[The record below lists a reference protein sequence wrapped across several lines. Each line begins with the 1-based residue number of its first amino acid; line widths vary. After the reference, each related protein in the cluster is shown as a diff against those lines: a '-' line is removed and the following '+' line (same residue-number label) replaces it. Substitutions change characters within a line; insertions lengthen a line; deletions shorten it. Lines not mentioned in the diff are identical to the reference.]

1 MKPAALLLVVF
12 CAAVPARA
20 DDFFLLSAGAS
31 YMKHADAS
39 YRATYGRGA
48 VQPEFE
54 IGVRVSRGLY
64 VMAGYGTIS
73 SSGQI
78 PDLGFDARS
87 TQSFLAGGLGFIHPI
102 RGILSFKLEAG
113 LADLMYTEDTA
124 GFSFSGYKLGYQA
137 EAGLLVSG
145 KVVFTELKVGV
156 VAASDTIGEV
166 KFKLGGMR
174 IGLMA
179 GIRL

>member
-1 MKPAALLLVVF
+1 
-12 CAAVPARA
+12 
-20 DDFFLLSAGAS
+20 
-31 YMKHADAS
+31 
-39 YRATYGRGA
+39 
-48 VQPEFE
+48 
-54 IGVRVSRGLY
+54 
-64 VMAGYGTIS
+64 
-73 SSGQI
+73 
-78 PDLGFDARS
+78 
-87 TQSFLAGGLGFIHPI
+87 
-102 RGILSFKLEAG
+102 
-113 LADLMYTEDTA
+113 MYTEDTA

-145 KVVFTELKVGV
+145 KVVFTELKVGI

>member
-1 MKPAALLLVVF
+1 MKQAAFILVLLG
-12 CAAVPARA
+12 AAVPARA
-20 DDFFLLSAGAS
+20 ADFFLLSAGAS
-31 YMKHADAS
+31 YMRHADAS

-54 IGVRVSRGLY
+54 IGVRIYRSFYLMG
-64 VMAGYGTIS
+64 GYGAIS
-73 SSGQI
+73 GSGQI

-87 TQSFLAGGLGFIHPI
+87 TQSYLAAGLGFIHPI
-102 RGILSFKLEAG
+102 SGMLEFKLEAG
-113 LADLMYTEDTA
+113 LAELMYTEDTA
-124 GFSFSGYKLGYQA
+124 GLRFSGYRLGYQA

-145 KVVFTELKVGV
+145 KVVFAEIKVGYI
-156 VAASDTIGEV
+156 AASDTIGEV
-166 KFKLGGMR
+166 KFKLGGAR